1 MLIAALLAA
10 LTPLPA
16 APEVKIWRL
25 DCGTIATKDF
35 SGFSDSHRYD
45 GRGYQLTDSCYLI
58 KHGDE
63 YLLWDAGL
71 PGALAGKTMTMGD
84 YTLSMKETIVAQIA
98 RLGVKPEQI
107 RFVGISH
114 RHSDHTGQAL
124 DFPGATLLIGKPDF
138 EQLKTSTDAQD
149 RSGLLP
155 WLDGNAKSDLVTG
168 DRDIFGDGTVV
179 MLGLPGHTAGHHALL
194 VRTSTGL
201 GVVLLSGDQFHA
213 RESYQKNEVPAFNHD
228 RADTLASSDRFRAI
242 AANLKATVVIQHEP
256 GDIAKLPGVPN

>member
-1 MLIAALLAA
+1 MLIAALLAILSPA
-10 LTPLPA
+10 PA
-16 APEVKIWRL
+16 APAVKIWRL

-45 GRGYQLTDSCYLI
+45 GKGYQLTDSCYLI
-58 KHGDE
+58 KHGDD
-63 YLLWDAGL
+63 YLLWDTGL
-71 PGALAGKTMTMGD
+71 PGGLSGQTITMGD
-84 YTLSMKETIVAQIA
+84 YTLSLKEKIVPQLA

-107 RFVGISH
+107 RFIGISH

-124 DFPGATLLIGKPDF
+124 DFPGATLLIGKADF

-155 WLDGNAKSDLVTG
+155 WLDGNAKSDLVVG
-168 DRDIFGDGTVV
+168 DRDIFGDGSVV
-179 MLGLPGHTAGHHALL
+179 MLGMPGHTAGHHALL
-194 VRTSTGL
+194 VRVEGL

-213 RESYQKNEVPAFNHD
+213 AESYAKNEVPAFNHD

-242 AANLKATVVIQHEP
+242 AANTNAMVVIQHEP
-256 GDIAKLPGVPN
+256 ADIAKLPGVPN